1 MARKSQ
7 NAGRFNVVSSE
18 VDELCNSTLPRLG
31 VE

>member
-7 NAGRFNVVSSE
+7 NAGSFNVVSGE
-18 VDELCNSTLPRLG
+18 VDELFNSPLPRLG